1 MKKIQ
6 EGSLEAPIRHPV
18 EWQGDDF
25 DNPKLLFD
33 ELKRVFDICSGCR
46 RCFNL
51 CDAFP
56 KLFDLVDE
64 TPTGDINSVDEEK
77 FWQVIDNCYLC
88 DTCFKTKC
96 PYVPPHEFNIDF
108 PNLMLRAK
116 ALKFKNQGAT
126 VREKIL
132 SNPERLGSLAGIPV
146 IAEAVNAA
154 NNSKLVRVVV
164 EKTLGVERNAPRPSF
179 QRKATRKK
187 LSNYSKT
194 NQSVKIKQELP
205 SLFPRER
212 EVQAVESFFFVDPFE
227 NSKPPGVVLFLT
239 CYGNHNNP
247 EIVEDTI
254 ACFEKNNIPIVFASK
269 EKCCG
274 MPKLELGDI
283 KSVEA
288 AKNINI
294 PELHSWA
301 VDGWKITS
309 PIPSCVLMFKQ
320 QLPSLFPRER
330 EVQAVASAFVDPFE
344 YLYQLSQEGNLNK
357 DFKSSL
363 GAVFYQVPCHLRVQ
377 SIGLKTR
384 DILEMI
390 PDTKVTPME
399 RCSGHNGTYGVKK
412 EYRQSSVKIGKP
424 VARKMD
430 ESEYDQFTSDC
441 PMSGAQLETLSSK
454 EINYVHP
461 MTLLRRAYEI

>member
-6 EGSLEAPIRHPV
+6 EGSLEAPIRHPI
-18 EWQGDDF
+18 EWEGDDF
-25 DNPKLLFD
+25 DNPQLLFD

-64 TPTGDINSVDEEK
+64 TSTGDINSVDEEK

-146 IAEAVNAA
+146 IAEAVNAT
-154 NNSKLVRVVV
+154 NNSKFGRVIV
-164 EKTLGVERNAPRPSF
+164 EKTLGVDRNAPRPTF
-179 QRKATRKK
+179 HRKATRKK
-187 LSNYSKT
+187 LSNYSKD
-194 NQSVKIKQELP
+194 NQSAKK
-205 SLFPRER
+205 
-212 EVQAVESFFFVDPFE
+212 
-227 NSKPPGVVLFLT
+227 NSKSPGVVLFLT
-239 CYGNHNNP
+239 CYGNNNNP

-254 ACFEKNNIPIVFASK
+254 ACFEQNNIPIVFAST

-294 PELHSWA
+294 PQLHSWV

-320 QLPSLFPRER
+320 ELPSLFPQER
-330 EVQAVASAFVDPFE
+330 EVQAVASAFVDPFD
-344 YLYQLSQEGNLNK
+344 YLYQLSKDGNLNK

-424 VARKMD
+424 VVRKMD
-430 ESEYDQFTSDC
+430 EFEYDQFTSDC
-441 PMSGAQLETLSSK
+441 PMSGAQLETLSTK
-454 EINYVHP
+454 EIKYIHP